1 MSLAISQ
8 CVYSQIQRYSLR
20 RQKPRGLEEQV
31 AIFVATRIFDV
42 GLTTAAA
49 VAAAAAGANAMGVP
63 LTSDILRHAAI
74 GGAIKAAAMAVAG
87 LIMLA
92 PQNTPLIVL
101 MTLLGTSIGSN
112 ALAVVAVANRIFGT
126 DQAPNQLIIAAVVAS
141 IPLSFCFVYYYGA
154 FRVPITFTSIAF
166 DVLGAYTFVR
176 MAENLGHPICPPRPA
191 LVAGAV
197 FGAVFSGAITLLG
210 CCVIG
215 KSRTI
220 PISDFSGN
228 GHVSGSALTTCCGN
242 RVHVNVQS
250 TEYAR
255 GQGVVGSRNTFTNG
269 TIYNS
274 AHGIGVYW
282 DPGSIHG
289 GLTFNT
295 HSTRDC
301 TTSTGTSNM
310 TRIVMA

>member
-8 CVYSQIQRYSLR
+8 CVYSQIQRYSLS
-20 RQKPRGLEEQV
+20 RQKPRSFGEQV
-31 AIFVATRIFDV
+31 AIFAATRIFDV

-63 LTSDILRHAAI
+63 LTSDILRHAAV
-74 GGAIKAAAMAVAG
+74 GGALKATAMAVAG

-92 PQNTPLIVL
+92 PQNAPLIVL

-112 ALAVVAVANRIFGT
+112 VVLVVAVANRIFGT
-126 DQAPNQLIIAAVVAS
+126 APNELIIAAVVAS

-176 MAENLGHPICPPRPA
+176 MAENLGYPICPTRPA

-197 FGAVFSGAITLLG
+197 FGTVFSFTITLLS

-215 KSRTI
+215 KSRNI
-220 PISDFSGN
+220 HVSDFSAN
-228 GHVSGSALTTCCGN
+228 GHVSGSAYTTCCGN
-242 RVHVNVQS
+242 RVHVSVHA

-255 GQGVVGSRNTFTNG
+255 GQGVSGSSNTFTNG
-269 TIYNS
+269 TVYNS
-274 AHGIGVYW
+274 AHGLGIFW
-282 DPGSIHG
+282 DPGSVNG